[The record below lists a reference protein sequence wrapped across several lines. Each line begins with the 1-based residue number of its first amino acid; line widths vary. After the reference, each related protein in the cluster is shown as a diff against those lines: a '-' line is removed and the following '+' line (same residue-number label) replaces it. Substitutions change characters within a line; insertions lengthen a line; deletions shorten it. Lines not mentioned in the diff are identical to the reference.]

1 MPATDAEP
9 GGFADGAIL
18 GGTARNFEHVNRR
31 LAGTP
36 FEKHLR
42 FLNFGYEAL
51 PGEPVPGPKLPVA
64 FPNKDSA
71 RLLFALV
78 GETDLSGRRVLDVGC
93 GRGGNVW
100 LLQRT
105 YDLAWAA
112 GADLTFGSVAFAA
125 TTVPAGRAAF
135 ARADAQRLPFRGES
149 VDVVT
154 NVETSCCYPDIERF
168 WREVARVLP
177 AGGDFLYT
185 DLFPR
190 PLLPDVRGALAALG
204 FELQSEQDVT
214 ANVALSR
221 ETRAERQKVAF
232 AQSSGAGGGAG
243 YEEWV
248 GEEGSELHQALV
260 DGSGQYHVL
269 RLRRTDQAVPDERV
283 LASEV
288 AAELRAGA
296 VRAVEV
302 LTVADPA

>member
-1 MPATDAEP
+1 MAATDAEP
-9 GGFADGAIL
+9 SGLADDAIL
-18 GGTARNFEHVNRR
+18 SGTARNFEHVNRR
-31 LAGTP
+31 LAGTA

-51 PGEPVPGPKLPVA
+51 PGEEVPGPKLPVA

-78 GETDLSGRRVLDVGC
+78 GDTDLTGRRVLDVGC

-105 YDLAWAA
+105 YDLRWAV
-112 GADLTFGSVAFAA
+112 GADLTASSVAFAA
-125 TTVPAGRAAF
+125 TTVPVGRAAF
-135 ARADAQRLPFRGES
+135 AAADAQHLPFRSGS
-149 VDVVT
+149 VEVVT

-177 AGGDFLYT
+177 PGGDFLYT

-190 PLLPDVRGALAALG
+190 HLLGACRSALQALG
-204 FELQSEQDVT
+204 FELRTEQDVT
-214 ANVALSR
+214 ANVARSR
-221 ETRAERQKVAF
+221 ATRAERQKRAF
-232 AQSSGAGGGAG
+232 AETVEGGGAG

-269 RLRRTDQAVPDERV
+269 RLRRTERHVPDERV
-283 LASEV
+283 LPAEV

-302 LTVADPA
+302 LTVADAR